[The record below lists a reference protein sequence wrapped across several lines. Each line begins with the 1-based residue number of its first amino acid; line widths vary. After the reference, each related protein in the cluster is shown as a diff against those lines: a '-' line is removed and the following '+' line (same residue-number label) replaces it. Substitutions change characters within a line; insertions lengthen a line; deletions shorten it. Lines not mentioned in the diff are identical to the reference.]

1 MKNHHTL
8 PPTSRPDWLPVQRC
22 KVCAKRMASEE
33 EQTKVYFGGDYHA
46 VCCPSC
52 AAKFEACP
60 ANYILKP

>member
-1 MKNHHTL
+1 MKNH
-8 PPTSRPDWLPVQRC
+8 PTSHLPSRADCRPVWRC
-22 KVCAKRMASEE
+22 KVCAKRMAPEE

-60 ANYILKP
+60 GNYILQP